1 MGNTRKKAIYQNII
15 RVLLACM
22 LELAAIP
29 TSIKKNI
36 LPNQE
41 VLDSVGYLQ
50 AETVNEK
57 DYISSR
63 TVSFKFKGP
72 AVSVY
77 SLFHLAISNCAS
89 SRGD

>member
-1 MGNTRKKAIYQNII
+1 VYAGTGSNTYY
-15 RVLLACM
+15 
-22 LELAAIP
+22 
-29 TSIKKNI
+29 KKNI
-36 LPNQE
+36 LPNQ

-63 TVSFKFKGP
+63 TAYHLNLKVP

-77 SLFHLAISNCAS
+77 SLVPPRYAIAQAVEAMKWSM
-89 SRGD
+89 